1 MQDHVVDTFAAGH
14 APRLDLGPCVPKQGV
29 EFVGQHRAVD
39 LVQKTIGRRH
49 NRDMP
54 AGFSQR
60 YRKVAHDI
68 ADATDLAPG
77 QRAVFGGKKD
87 YGSTVYGSFP
97 SA

>member
-1 MQDHVVDTFAAGH
+1 
-14 APRLDLGPCVPKQGV
+14 
-29 EFVGQHRAVD
+29 
-39 LVQKTIGRRH
+39 
-49 NRDMP
+49 MP